1 MAGAT
6 REFENQYKASISVLE
21 DAGLDLDDYEVA
33 IRFTK
38 EFRDEKREFI
48 EGLVGIVNKPV
59 LIEMWE
65 ERFFYFV
72 LKFEF
77 NFVDA
82 LDKASALS
90 TVQIDVENAERYDIN
105 YTDADGSLK
114 RPIILHCSPSGA
126 IERLIFA
133 LLEKAHRV
141 SQEGKVPM
149 LATWI
154 SPTQVRVIPVSER
167 HLARAEEVTR
177 AAVGM
182 AAINSLL
189 DAPDRLEERH
199 AVDVILDYGRDRE
212 VTLVGHFPFADRLRE
227 GVRQLHVLELYP
239 REGDLPASAAAR
251 VIPRSDVVAI
261 TASTLVNHTFDG
273 LLALASG
280 RPVILIGPTAPLA
293 PVLLA
298 HGVTAL
304 CGSVVTDP
312 DAALRA
318 LSEGVGFRR
327 LPGLRR
333 VVLRG
338 GA

>member
-1 MAGAT
+1 MTIAET
-6 REFENQYKASISVLE
+6 L
-21 DAGLDLDDYEVA
+21 L
-33 IRFTK
+33 
-38 EFRDEKREFI
+38 
-48 EGLVGIVNKPV
+48 
-59 LIEMWE
+59 
-65 ERFFYFV
+65 
-72 LKFEF
+72 
-77 NFVDA
+77 DA
-82 LDKASALS
+82 LGSRDAPVRDVRIGLCVAGVWSRRLGLAYVFPRDAVAHGDDPAPAAVPLRDRRARAL
-90 TVQIDVENAERYDIN
+90 
-105 YTDADGSLK
+105 AD
-114 RPIILHCSPSGA
+114 
-126 IERLIFA
+126 
-133 LLEKAHRV
+133 
-141 SQEGKVPM
+141 
-149 LATWI
+149 
-154 SPTQVRVIPVSER
+154 
-167 HLARAEEVTR
+167 LARAEEVTR